1 MDSMKPIK
9 IISAGISAL
18 MAGMLLAGCAGITHE
33 PQVDMSQLAV
43 IDDTAFYSALNAIGM
58 DESYV
63 AVMADTGFSFADTD
77 TEYDVILNLDATSEN
92 NNQFSFT
99 HCVDEATA
107 KALFDYYYGNYDHV
121 FDAKDFS
128 GISSHEV
135 NSDSAY
141 ILIDGRYDDKASN
154 TYTPYHDA
162 IYLKGDTVIVAISG
176 NYDFAVEKE
185 INTFLDALGYPHP

>member
-1 MDSMKPIK
+1 MKPIK
-9 IISAGISAL
+9 ILSAGVSAI
-18 MAGMLLAGCAGITHE
+18 MAVILLAGCAGITHE
-33 PQVDMSQLAV
+33 PKVDMSQLAV
-43 IDDTAFYSALNAIGM
+43 IDDTAFYNALNAIGM
-58 DESYV
+58 DESDV
-63 AVMADTGFSFADTD
+63 EAMADTGFSFADTD
-77 TEYDVILNLDATSEN
+77 TEFDVILNLDATSEK
-92 NNQFSFT
+92 NNQYSFT
-99 HCVDEATA
+99 HCVDEETA
-107 KALFDYYYGNYDHV
+107 KALFDYYYGNYDYV

-141 ILIDGRYDDKASN
+141 ILIDGRFDDKTSN